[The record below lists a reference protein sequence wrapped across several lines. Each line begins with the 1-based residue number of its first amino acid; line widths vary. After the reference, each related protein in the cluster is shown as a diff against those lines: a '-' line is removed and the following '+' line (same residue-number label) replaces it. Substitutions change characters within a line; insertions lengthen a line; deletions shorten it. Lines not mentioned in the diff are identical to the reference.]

1 MKKILHLLLCLVLMS
16 GPATRAF
23 AHVDKVPKKKPR
35 PVKVACVGNSITYG
49 YTLPDREHTAYPAQL
64 QRLLGDG
71 FEVGSFG
78 KSGAT
83 LLRRGYRPYFDQE
96 EFRQAMAFKGDV
108 AVIHLGVNDTDPRA
122 WPNYRDEFVR
132 DYLALID
139 SLRSAN
145 PRVRILVAS
154 ITPIADRHYR
164 FQSGTKDWQD
174 AIRAAIE
181 DVAAISGA
189 ELIDF
194 YRPLY
199 PYPWMLHDAIHP
211 DVEGAGVLAC
221 VVRDAITGDYGGL
234 KMPATYT
241 DHMVLQRRMP
251 LRLEGTADAAD
262 SIVVRLLRGE
272 DVLAAGQAVTDNR
285 GEWAVTLSAQE
296 AAEGLSLVVEAY
308 KTKGLGTNGGKNAA
322 KTRGAKYVVQPAR
335 VLRYEDVAVGEVWL
349 CSGQSNM
356 AFRLE
361 QSVDAGTVA
370 DDPGLRLF
378 DMKEYW
384 PTDAVTWSESA
395 IDSVRHLN
403 YFRPTR
409 WERATAA
416 RARKFSAVAWHFGRM
431 LRDSLG
437 VPVGLI
443 CNAVGGSTAESW
455 IPRQTLETRLP
466 KILERWLHND
476 YIQDWCRGRAAQNLG
491 VKIADVKDDFRRR
504 HPYEPCYLFEAGIL
518 PLHRYPLQGVIWYQG
533 ESNAH
538 NAEAHERLFSL
549 LVPAW
554 REHFR
559 RPDMPFLFV
568 QLSSLNR
575 PSWPWFRD
583 SQRRLA
589 LQLSGTGM
597 AVSSDVGDSL
607 DVHPR
612 YKAPVGHRLARLA
625 LHDTYGRA
633 DVVPCGPQPVRAR
646 AVEGGVAVDFEVAR
660 GLRTSDGTAPC
671 TFEVAEYEGLYFP
684 ARAAVEGHRIVL
696 RSDSVRRP
704 RFVRYGWQPF
714 TRANVVN
721 GAGLPLSTFR
731 LEVE

>member
-1 MKKILHLLLCLVLMS
+1 MHRILHLALTLALLA
-16 GPATRAF
+16 GPALRAP
-23 AHVDKVPKKKPR
+23 ALPERAPRKPLP

-49 YTLPDREHTAYPAQL
+49 YTLPDREHTAYPIQL
-64 QRLLGDG
+64 QQLLGDG
-71 FEVGSFG
+71 YRVGSFG

-83 LLRRGYRPYFDQE
+83 LLRRGYRPYFDQD
-96 EFRQAMAFKGDV
+96 EFRQAMDFRGDV

-145 PRVRILVAS
+145 PKVRVIVAG
-154 ITPIADRHYR
+154 ITPIADRHHR

-174 AIRAAIE
+174 AIRQTIE
-181 DVAAISGA
+181 DVARVAGA
-189 ELIDF
+189 EYIDF
-194 YRPLY
+194 FEPMHRHS
-199 PYPWMLHDAIHP
+199 WMLHDAIHP
-211 DVEGAGVLAC
+211 DVEGAGILAR
-221 VVRDAITGDYGGL
+221 VVHDAITGDYGSL
-234 KMPATYT
+234 ALPSTYS
-241 DHMVLQRRMP
+241 DHMVLQRRTP
-251 LRLEGTADAAD
+251 LRIAGTADASARV
-262 SIVVRLLRGE
+262 SVRLLQGDR
-272 DVLAAGQAVTDNR
+272 VLAQGTDVADNR
-285 GEWAVTLSAQE
+285 GRWDVELPPQE
-296 AAEGLSLVVEAY
+296 AAEGLSLLVEAEGR
-308 KTKGLGTNGGKNAA
+308 KAGKPALAGLNAEE
-322 KTRGAKYVVQPAR
+322 RPAQR
-335 VLRYEDVAVGEVWL
+335 LRFDDVAVGEVWL

-361 QSVDAGTVA
+361 QSADADPVA
-370 DDPGLRLF
+370 DDAGLRLF
-378 DMKEYW
+378 DMKERW
-384 PTDAVTWSESA
+384 PTDAVTWPAEA
-395 IDSVRHLN
+395 IDSVRHLH
-403 YFRPTR
+403 YFRPAA
-409 WERATAA
+409 WERATAD

-443 CNAVGGSTAESW
+443 CNAVGGSTTESW

-466 KILERWLHND
+466 KILDRWLHND
-476 YIQDWCRGRAAQNLG
+476 FVQDWCRGRAAQNLG
-491 VKIADVKDDFRRR
+491 VNIADVQDDFRRR

-518 PLHRYPLQGVIWYQG
+518 PLERYTLAGVIWYQG

-554 REHFR
+554 REHFG
-559 RPDMPFLFV
+559 RPEMPFYFV

-575 PSWPWFRD
+575 PSWTWFRD

-589 LQLSGTGM
+589 LQVPHTGM
-597 AVSSDVGDSL
+597 AVCTDVGDSL

-612 YKAPVGHRLARLA
+612 LKAPVGERLARLA
-625 LHDTYGRA
+625 LHDTYGHADCVPHGPRPLRA
-633 DVVPCGPQPVRAR
+633 SAC
-646 AVEGGVAVDFEVAR
+646 EGEVAVYFDTAR
-660 GLRTSDGTAPC
+660 GLRTSDGIAPR
-671 TFEVAEYEGLYFP
+671 TFEVAEVEGLYVP
-684 ARAAVEGHRIVL
+684 ATARIEGECVVL
-696 RSDSVRRP
+696 HAEGVQRP

-721 GAGLPLSTFR
+721 DAGLPLSTFR